1 MTTAPQTAAQ
11 DGLAHFHVRASYATE
26 NAHATMLVAEI
37 LADAGDGLI
46 ALHIE
51 TAPIASE
58 HARLAGIRTN
68 LAAARGRKRAL
79 KKLGGAEAL
88 RLAKLEVSALEKAE
102 EHADRAGLDP
112 HRADIRLVQIYAGG
126 KRVAVLD
133 MYKVDWSVLTQVWEC
148 PLVVHNALFELA
160 FLAKRDTEPVEV
172 HDTLQA
178 VRLLR
183 GPDATSLESAVATYF
198 DLLLPKDLQ
207 TSDWSARSLTLEQ
220 ISYAATDP
228 VVTWHLARK
237 ILPILHERTTAYEIQ
252 MGAIPAVVRMSLR
265 GLHLDTTALNDL
277 IAALVVRRTE
287 LVAAYDRE
295 CLALGRDVMRTNGV
309 PAQGGAIEALL
320 ELLLTEQERSGWPR
334 TKKAGR
340 LSARRADLAS
350 AADAYPLLRIL
361 IEVGIID
368 KQINT
373 FGAGLAAQVSPVTG
387 RIHASY
393 RVASTKSGRASCN
406 HPNLQNVPDQQR
418 ISDMVSFRTLFRARP
433 GYVFVVGDW
442 SAMEMRAAA
451 VIADDRAMIQVFEDG
466 LDPHDLTA
474 MKMLDLRRD
483 EWEALTKEERS
494 QHRKRAKAVNFGRL
508 FGQGAEGLVQA
519 AREQYGVIID
529 LVTAKAWIETFKRTY
544 PDYTRWCSRF
554 ANACQRRGEI
564 PIGRDGGRVHEI
576 HWNPEGYR
584 YTQCLNLP
592 IQGICADIAML
603 ALAMIDRWLFEAGI
617 DGGPVAWLHDEI
629 VLEVPVAEADRA
641 ALLLRR
647 ARTEAFLETLPG
659 APTRGLV
666 EPTIGRTWA
675 EAKSG
680 VLIITGKREARHE
693 RDSWARATSAC
704 LKSSFRR
711 NACGFCD
718 PESWLSSLTR

>member
-1 MTTAPQTAAQ
+1 M
-11 DGLAHFHVRASYATE
+11 V
-26 NAHATMLVAEI
+26 
-37 LADAGDGLI
+37 
-46 ALHIE
+46 
-51 TAPIASE
+51 
-58 HARLAGIRTN
+58 
-68 LAAARGRKRAL
+68 
-79 KKLGGAEAL
+79 
-88 RLAKLEVSALEKAE
+88 
-102 EHADRAGLDP
+102 
-112 HRADIRLVQIYAGG
+112 
-126 KRVAVLD
+126 
-133 MYKVDWSVLTQVWEC
+133 
-148 PLVVHNALFELA
+148 
-160 FLAKRDTEPVEV
+160 
-172 HDTLQA
+172 
-178 VRLLR
+178 
-183 GPDATSLESAVATYF
+183 
-198 DLLLPKDLQ
+198 
-207 TSDWSARSLTLEQ
+207 
-220 ISYAATDP
+220 
-228 VVTWHLARK
+228 
-237 ILPILHERTTAYEIQ
+237 
-252 MGAIPAVVRMSLR
+252 
-265 GLHLDTTALNDL
+265 
-277 IAALVVRRTE
+277 
-287 LVAAYDRE
+287 
-295 CLALGRDVMRTNGV
+295 ALGNDVLRTNGV
-309 PAQGGAIEALL
+309 PAHAGAIEALL

-508 FGQGAEGLVQA
+508 FGQGAEGLVKA

-554 ANACQRRGEI
+554 ANACQRSGEI

-629 VLEVPVAEADRA
+629 VLEVPVAEADKA

-647 ARTEAFLETLPG
+647 AMTEAFLETLPG

-675 EAKSG
+675 EAKTG
-680 VLIITGKREARHE
+680 VLIITGKREAHHE
-693 RDSWARATSAC
+693 RDSWADVPRP
-704 LKSSFRR
+704 LV
-711 NACGFCD
+711 
-718 PESWLSSLTR
+718 